1 MKRETQKRSLRGKS
15 SRSRDTKERR
25 SSRARIEKKA
35 TALVLKKEGEVIYCP
50 RCNKPKRPQNLP
62 ERARG
67 FCRCWIKTKYRPEFC
82 ASIVDFFENA
92 KNEIAV
98 DRQYYQPRKDGDVF
112 ITPQGYEHWGLKAE
126 FTKILATKFPTF
138 QRWNSEILITE
149 DTRNKRTK
157 EYPEFAEACEVARE
171 IQHAIW
177 LENSMAGIF
186 NGQFAIFFGKNCLG
200 YKDKSEVEHSGT
212 VSLTEIAK
220 KAKEERDKKRNSGL

>member
-1 MKRETQKRSLRGKS
+1 MRRAEMKRTPRSKS
-15 SRSRDTKERR
+15 SRSWGTKERKA
-25 SSRARIEKKA
+25 SKARTEKKI
-35 TALVLKKEGEVIYCP
+35 TALILKQEGEVISCP
-50 RCNKPKRPQNLP
+50 RCNKPKRPHNLP
-62 ERARG
+62 EWARG
-67 FCRCWIKTKYRPEFC
+67 FCRCGVKTKYRPEFC

-98 DRQYYQPRKDGDVF
+98 DRQYYQPKKDWDVF
-112 ITPQGYEHWGLKAE
+112 ITPEWYEHWGLKSE

-149 DTRNKRTK
+149 KTRNERVN
-157 EYPEFAEACEVARE
+157 EYPEFRNACEVAKE

-186 NGQFAIFFGKNCLG
+186 NGQFAIFFGKNCLW

-212 VSLTEIAK
+212 ISLTEIAK
-220 KAKEERDKKRNSGL
+220 KAKEERDKKRNSDL